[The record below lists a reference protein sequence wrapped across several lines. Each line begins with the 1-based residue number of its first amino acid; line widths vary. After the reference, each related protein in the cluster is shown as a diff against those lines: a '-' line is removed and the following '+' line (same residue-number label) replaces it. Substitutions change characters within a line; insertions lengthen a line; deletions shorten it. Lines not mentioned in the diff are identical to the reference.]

1 MSDNDTIHD
10 EAGNGNIEEVL
21 LESYEVL
28 KVLVDSLEKDIN
40 KSLKGNK
47 SAGVRLR
54 KTLREVVKKSTAMNK
69 TSLQHRKTLLD

>member
-1 MSDNDTIHD
+1 MSDIDAIHD

-54 KTLREVVKKSTAMNK
+54 KSLREIVKKSTAMNK

>member
-1 MSDNDTIHD
+1 MSDS
-10 EAGNGNIEEVL
+10 ENIEEVL

-28 KVLVDSLEKDIN
+28 RVLVDSLEKDIN

-54 KTLREVVKKSTAMNK
+54 KSLREIVKKTTAMNK
-69 TSLQHRKTLLD
+69 TSLQHRKYLLD

>member
-1 MSDNDTIHD
+1 MSEENDFV
-10 EAGNGNIEEVL
+10 EL
-21 LESYEVL
+21 LDDHYSVL

-54 KTLREVVKKSTAMNK
+54 KTLREIGKTSSAMNK
-69 TSLQHRKTLLD
+69 SSLLHRKSLIVED

>member
-1 MSDNDTIHD
+1 VSEENDFVELLD
-10 EAGNGNIEEVL
+10 EHY
-21 LESYEVL
+21 SVL

-54 KTLREVVKKSTAMNK
+54 KTLREIGKTSSAMNK
-69 TSLQHRKTLLD
+69 SSLLHRKSLIIED

>member
-1 MSDNDTIHD
+1 MSEEDKF
-10 EAGNGNIEEVL
+10 IELFE
-21 LESYEVL
+21 EHYSVL

-54 KTLREVVKKSTAMNK
+54 KTLREVGKTSSAMNK
-69 TSLQHRKTLLD
+69 TSLLHRKSLIVED

>member
-1 MSDNDTIHD
+1 MSDS
-10 EAGNGNIEEVL
+10 ENIEEVL

-28 KVLVDSLEKDIN
+28 RVLVDSLEKDIN

-54 KTLREVVKKSTAMNK
+54 KSLREIVKKTTAMNNRSCGLLLGIYP
-69 TSLQHRKTLLD
+69 TPSLAF

>member
-1 MSDNDTIHD
+1 MSDNDTVHD
-10 EAGNGNIEEVL
+10 EAGNDNIAEVL

-28 KVLVDSLEKDIN
+28 RVLVDSLEKDIN

-54 KTLREVVKKSTAMNK
+54 KSLREIVKKTTAMNK

>member
-1 MSDNDTIHD
+1 MSEENDFVELLD
-10 EAGNGNIEEVL
+10 EHY
-21 LESYEVL
+21 SVL

-54 KTLREVVKKSTAMNK
+54 KTLREIGKTSSAMNK
-69 TSLQHRKTLLD
+69 SSLLHRKSLIIED

>member
-1 MSDNDTIHD
+1 MS
-10 EAGNGNIEEVL
+10 EENNFVEL
-21 LESYEVL
+21 LDDHYSVL

-54 KTLREVVKKSTAMNK
+54 KTLREIGKTSSAMNK
-69 TSLQHRKTLLD
+69 SSLLHRKSLIVED

>member
-1 MSDNDTIHD
+1 MSDNDVIHD

>member
-1 MSDNDTIHD
+1 MSDS
-10 EAGNGNIEEVL
+10 ENIEEVL

-28 KVLVDSLEKDIN
+28 RVLVDSLEKDIN

-54 KTLREVVKKSTAMNK
+54 KSLREIVKKTTAMNK
-69 TSLQHRKTLLD
+69 TSLQHRKSLLD

>member
-1 MSDNDTIHD
+1 MSDS
-10 EAGNGNIEEVL
+10 ENIEEVL

-28 KVLVDSLEKDIN
+28 RVLVDSLEKDIN

-54 KTLREVVKKSTAMNK
+54 KSLREIVKKTTAMNK
-69 TSLQHRKTLLD
+69 TSLQHRKNLLD

>member
-1 MSDNDTIHD
+1 MSEENKF
-10 EAGNGNIEEVL
+10 IELFE
-21 LESYEVL
+21 EHYSVL

-54 KTLREVVKKSTAMNK
+54 KTLREVGKTSSAMNK
-69 TSLQHRKTLLD
+69 TSLLHRKSLIVED

>member
-1 MSDNDTIHD
+1 MSDS
-10 EAGNGNIEEVL
+10 ENIEELL

-28 KVLVDSLEKDIN
+28 RVLVDSLEKDIN

-54 KTLREVVKKSTAMNK
+54 KSLREIVKKTTAMNK
-69 TSLQHRKTLLD
+69 TSLQHRKSLLD

>member
-1 MSDNDTIHD
+1 VSEENDFV
-10 EAGNGNIEEVL
+10 EL
-21 LESYEVL
+21 LDDHYSVL

-54 KTLREVVKKSTAMNK
+54 KTLREIGKTSSAMNK
-69 TSLQHRKTLLD
+69 SSLLHRKSLIVED

>member
-1 MSDNDTIHD
+1 MSDTENV
-10 EAGNGNIEEVL
+10 EEVL

-28 KVLVDSLEKDIN
+28 KVLVDSLEKEIS

-54 KTLREVVKKSTAMNK
+54 KVLREISKKTTEMNK
-69 TSLQHRKTLLD
+69 TSLQHRKTLID

>member
-1 MSDNDTIHD
+1 MSDESNF
-10 EAGNGNIEEVL
+10 EELL
-21 LESYEVL
+21 LEQYEVL
-28 KVLVDSLEKDIN
+28 RVLVDSLEKDIN

-54 KTLREVVKKSTAMNK
+54 KSLREIVKKTTAMNK

>member
-1 MSDNDTIHD
+1 MSEQENF
-10 EAGNGNIEEVL
+10 EEVL
-21 LESYEVL
+21 ANHYDVL

-54 KTLREVVKKSTAMNK
+54 KTLREIAKKSTAMNK
-69 TSLQHRKTLLD
+69 SSLQHRKSLID